1 MESLEVRQVRMLREI
16 ATRGSFSA
24 AAEALNY
31 TQSAVSKQ
39 LATLER
45 DAGLALVERGVRP
58 VRLTAGGE
66 ALLAHADAIVGHLA
80 AARDELAAIVGLRA
94 GSLRVA
100 AFASAG
106 ATVIVPALVAFHAH
120 YPNVKLSLIEA
131 DPNESLSRL
140 RAGELDIA
148 VIYEY
153 PTPSSPLEE
162 HAAATHLLDDHFGLI
177 LPADHRLATK
187 RQVEIADL
195 SGERWLFPRSLGA
208 LSSTYDRLMR
218 AACAAADFE
227 PNILF
232 EINDCQTAQGFVAA
246 GMGIAVL
253 PHLALHPLHAGVVV
267 RELPQAPM
275 RRVLAIHSATGPLSP
290 PITPALDLLINA
302 ARSIEG

>member
-1 MESLEVRQVRMLREI
+1 MRHALVLREI
-16 ATRGSFSA
+16 AARGSFSA

-45 DAGLALVERGVRP
+45 DAGVALIERAVRP
-58 VRLTAGGE
+58 VRLTAAGE
-66 ALLAHADAIVGHLA
+66 ALLAHAEAIVGHLA
-80 AARDELAAIVGLRA
+80 AARDELAAIAGLRA

-100 AFASAG
+100 AFATAG

-120 YPNVKLSLIEA
+120 YPNIKLSLIEA
-131 DPNESLSRL
+131 DPRESLSRL
-140 RAGELDIA
+140 RAGELDLA

-153 PTPSSPLEE
+153 PTLSSPLEE
-162 HAAATHLLDDHFGLI
+162 HGASTHLLDDHFRLI
-177 LPADHRLATK
+177 VPADHRLATK
-187 RQVEIADL
+187 RHVDIADL
-195 SGERWLFPRSLGA
+195 SSERWLFPRGLGA

-218 AACAAADFE
+218 AACAAANFE

-246 GMGIAVL
+246 GLGISVL
-253 PHLALHPLHAGVVV
+253 PHLALHPLHADVVI

-275 RRVLAIHSATGPLSP
+275 RHVLAVHSATGPLSP
-290 PITPALDLLINA
+290 AITPAIDLLINT
-302 ARSIEG
+302 ARSIDG